1 MLKKS
6 FSFIKF
12 EAGYRSEIDYREHEG
27 NFGDGNILCL
37 SLGVGYSRYTF
48 VKTNQ
53 IIHFTVYKVYLNIFL
68 MKKLEV
74 TEWGL
79 VVKSLSY
86 SI

>member
-1 MLKKS
+1 MTIGSMRGTLS
-6 FSFIKF
+6 
-12 EAGYRSEIDYREHEG
+12 
-27 NFGDGNILCL
+27 GDRNILC
-37 SLGVGYSRYTF
+37 VGYSRYTF

-86 SI
+86 SN